1 MLTLDNL
8 TGKYIRYYTRGDL
21 YIIHACHDEK
31 YVYIEALTVFDDI
44 DDILDIT
51 YSSLCVQCKDLLK
64 EPIGFFQDCIDRGFI
79 YEITKDDLRVKL
91 KSALLKWY
99 NEVDRVLD
107 SVVSQSSTLN
117 TLEQQDN
124 QQDEV
129 EQKENRAII
138 AI

>member
-8 TGKYIRYYTRGDL
+8 TGKYIRHYTRGDL

-44 DDILDIT
+44 DDISDIT

-64 EPIGFFQDCIDRGFI
+64 EPIGFFQDRIDRGFI

-99 NEVDRVLD
+99 NEADRVLD
-107 SVVSQSSTLN
+107 SVISQSSTLN
-117 TLEQQDN
+117 TLEQQGG
-124 QQDEV
+124 
-129 EQKENRAII
+129 
-138 AI
+138 